1 MANFNWGKLSRP
13 IIGLAPMAEYTDWPF
28 GLICK
33 EQGVQVIFREMISA
47 EAILHNNQK
56 TLRLL
61 KIDKKERPVIQQ
73 IFGRDPARMA
83 EAARLVCRLSRPDGL
98 DINMGCPARKVVK
111 NFHGAALMKEPR
123 RAMEIIRAVKKAVK
137 VPLSV
142 KTRLGWSKPEEIL
155 KFAPLL
161 EKAGAD
167 LLTIHARTKDEGFS
181 GLPHWDIICEVKK
194 KLRIPILAN
203 GGIFNREDL
212 EKCLAITGADGVLIA
227 RGTLGNPWIFSSHLP
242 SLKERI
248 DTILKHARWQ
258 IKHYGKGGLI
268 LFRKHLMHYFKGLPS
283 SAQARVALG
292 QVKTY
297 SELKKILTDYQNN
310 IA

>member
-33 EQGVQVIFREMISA
+33 EQGAQVIFREMISA

-73 IFGRDPARMA
+73 IFGRDPEKMA
-83 EAARLVCRLSRPDGL
+83 QAAKMICKISQPDGI

-111 NFHGAALMKEPR
+111 NFHGAALMKEPKL
-123 RAMEIIRAVKKAVK
+123 AMAIISAVKKAIK

-181 GLPHWDIICEVKK
+181 GLPHWEIIHEVKK
-194 KLRIPILAN
+194 NSRIPILAN
-203 GGIFNREDL
+203 GGIFNREDM
-212 EKCLAITGADGVLIA
+212 KRCLAITSADGVLIA
-227 RGTLGNPWIFSSHLP
+227 RGALGNPWIFSSHLP

-258 IKHYGKGGLI
+258 IKHYGDGSLI

-283 SAQARVALG
+283 SAQTRVALG
-292 QVKTY
+292 QVETY
-297 SELKKILTDYQNN
+297 SELKRILTDYQNN